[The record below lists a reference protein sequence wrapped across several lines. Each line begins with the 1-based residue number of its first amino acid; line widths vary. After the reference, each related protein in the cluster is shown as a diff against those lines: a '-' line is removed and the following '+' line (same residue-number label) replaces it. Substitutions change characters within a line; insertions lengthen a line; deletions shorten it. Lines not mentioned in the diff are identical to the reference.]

1 MNIITKYNHIEVV
14 GRMVDGL
21 TFSHTTHFEDV
32 YTFTVAVERRSG
44 TVDMLPVAV
53 IASTINGILVPGQK
67 LRLTGEIRTYI
78 RRNRENGTA
87 HHIVQLFA
95 NKIEPT
101 GEDDN
106 NRVEL
111 NGAIC
116 KPPIFRTTPFGR
128 EICDFMLAVNF
139 DHGKSAYIPCIAWGK
154 FARLVSMLNVGE
166 KVALTGRFQSRQYM
180 KVLEDGCS
188 TEVRTAYEVSVA
200 DLCKGGA
207 NYVSNGKQ

>member
-44 TVDMLPVAV
+44 TFDMLPVAV
-53 IASTINGILVPGQK
+53 IASTINGVLVPGQK
-67 LRLTGEIRTYI
+67 LRLTGEIRTY
-78 RRNRENGTA
+78 NRKKEEGKA
-87 HHIVQLFA
+87 SHIVQLFA

-128 EICDFMLAVNF
+128 EICDIMLAVNF

-154 FARLVSMLNVGE
+154 YARLVSMLDVGE
-166 KVALTGRFQSRQYM
+166 KVALTGRFQSREYL
-180 KVLEDGCS
+180 KVLEDGS
-188 TEVRTAYEVSVA
+188 SVKMTAYEVSVD
-200 DLCKGGA
+200 DLRKGGA